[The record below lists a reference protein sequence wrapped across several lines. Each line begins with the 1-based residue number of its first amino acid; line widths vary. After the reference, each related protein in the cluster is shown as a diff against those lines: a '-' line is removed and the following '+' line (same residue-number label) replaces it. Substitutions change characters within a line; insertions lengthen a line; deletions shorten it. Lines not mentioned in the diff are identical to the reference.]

1 MNTRKWGGYR
11 AAKAVEG
18 RYTRCQGRGKLVQ
31 ALTGQQWF
39 AVGLLAVVAFCVG
52 GLVEVSRQA
61 AYERR
66 RACERHYR

>member
-1 MNTRKWGGYR
+1 M
-11 AAKAVEG
+11 E
-18 RYTRCQGRGKLVQ
+18 

-39 AVGLLAVVAFCVG
+39 AVGLLVVVAFCVG

-66 RACERHYR
+66 RMRERDYR

>member
-1 MNTRKWGGYR
+1 MGWVRGG
-11 AAKAVEG
+11 EG
-18 RYTRCQGRGKLVQ
+18 RYTRCQGRLVPVE

-39 AVGLLAVVAFCVG
+39 AVGLLVVVAFCVG

-66 RACERHYR
+66 RMRERDYR

>member
-1 MNTRKWGGYR
+1 MGAGWRLPLYP
-11 AAKAVEG
+11 VSG
-18 RYTRCQGRGKLVQ
+18 RLVVVH